1 MSVKCLNSETFTA
14 QIRDSLI
21 EKDGTSKEEKFQVSF
36 NFGVRKL
43 IKEKMIPL
51 EINSRCKCYQ

>member
-1 MSVKCLNSETFTA
+1 MGVKCLNSETFTA

-43 IKEKMIPL
+43 IKEKMT
-51 EINSRCKCYQ
+51 SFRDKFKV

>member
-1 MSVKCLNSETFTA
+1 MFKLKTFTA

-43 IKEKMIPL
+43 IKEKMT
-51 EINSRCKCYQ
+51 SFRDKFKV